1 MLITT
6 SEKDIYRFGVL
17 SVVRT
22 RQLRLVDVAVTLAV
36 LFVLSGEHLIDAPLY
51 EIKVSRT
58 LLVYDCPPDE
68 LKVQRNRV
76 KC

>member
-22 RQLRLVDVAVTLAV
+22 RQLRLIDAAVTLAV
-36 LFVLSGEHLIDAPLY
+36 LFVISGAHLIDAP
-51 EIKVSRT
+51 I
-58 LLVYDCPPDE
+58 
-68 LKVQRNRV
+68 
-76 KC
+76 

>member
-22 RQLRLVDVAVTLAV
+22 KQLRLIDAAVALAV
-36 LFVLSGEHLIDAPLY
+36 LFVISGAHLIDAPL
-51 EIKVSRT
+51 
-58 LLVYDCPPDE
+58 
-68 LKVQRNRV
+68 
-76 KC
+76 